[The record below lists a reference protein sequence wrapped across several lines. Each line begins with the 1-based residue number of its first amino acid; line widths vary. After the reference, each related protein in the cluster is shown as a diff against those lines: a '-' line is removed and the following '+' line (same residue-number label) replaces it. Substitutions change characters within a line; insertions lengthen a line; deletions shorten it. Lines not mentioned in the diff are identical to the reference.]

1 MNSVRSNNI
10 TLKYKMFSP
19 SGCSYIGFRKFDF
32 VAKTRLLS
40 AFKLE
45 QNCLSIEYLCLF
57 KDIMETE
64 VE

>member
-1 MNSVRSNNI
+1 
-10 TLKYKMFSP
+10 MFSP
-19 SGCSYIGFRKFDF
+19 SGWSYIGSRKFDF
-32 VAKTRLLS
+32 VGKTRFLS

-45 QNCLSIEYLCLF
+45 QHCLSIEYPCLF